1 MLTLNPETLAGMI
14 DQTLLKPYVTHDDF
28 IRFCAES
35 AEYGFKTIAISSAMV
50 TRCRKW
56 LGNSPV
62 GITAVAGFPLGQMT
76 IAAKVYES
84 IAAIEDGA
92 NEIDYVVNMVAL
104 KSGELSLVEEEMCA
118 ITEACHARGAG
129 CKVIFENCYLTDE
142 EKPAKGTFECVVAVR
157 PEQVVIS
164 REPVEGAIE
173 VSVYASQPAGSETI
187 VTLKAGR
194 DEFLVKEIGQAHYAI
209 DQKVWAII
217 DPDKINVYNK
227 ETTRLIKRVV

>member
-1 MLTLNPETLAGMI
+1 MLTLTPETLAGMI

-104 KSGELSLVEEEMCA
+104 KSGEFSLVEEEMCA

-142 EKPAKGTFECVVAVR
+142 EKRILCDIALRARPDFIKTSTGFGTGNATLADVKLMKTAVGDAVKVKAAGGIR
-157 PEQVVIS
+157 CLDDAIAMIEA
-164 REPVEGAIE
+164 GAE
-173 VSVYASQPAGSETI
+173 RLGTSAG
-187 VTLKAGR
+187 LQ
-194 DEFLVKEIGQAHYAI
+194 LVKE
-209 DQKVWAII
+209 
-217 DPDKINVYNK
+217 
-227 ETTRLIKRVV
+227 LIAR